1 MHYALNHEVQVTVIL
16 GRGKV
21 LLKQAYYCISE
32 AELST
37 FLALVQASVALL
49 LKADNLFT
57 PKELD
62 KLATQLATALGSA
75 IETVGKPDRGAGLAA
90 L

>member
-1 MHYALNHEVQVTVIL
+1 
-16 GRGKV
+16 V
-21 LLKQAYYCISE
+21 LLEQVYYCILE

-49 LKADNLFT
+49 LKANDLFT

-62 KLATQLATALGSA
+62 KLAAQLVTALGLA
-75 IETVGKPDRGAGLAA
+75 IKTVKKPD
-90 L
+90 